1 MFTSRSGF
9 RNLGPALAATVIL
22 LGCGSSETPGVAR
35 APAKPAAKPSKVQ
48 PGNLVSPNMVS
59 AASSA
64 RTGPATVQLKFELRE
79 RPDVA
84 QPLDIDVVI
93 LPASANLDRLSGR
106 VEAEDGL
113 KLAEGAQIAPT
124 DRPVEGMPIRHSIK
138 VLPTREGIF
147 TVTAVVSL
155 DAAGQSWSQT
165 FSIPVIVGAGLPD
178 VPAKPSSSAAVKPAA
193 AKR

>member
-22 LGCGSSETPGVAR
+22 LGCGSSETPGVAG